1 MANAYSAADELV
13 HITTALALQEKF
25 VAGDSDYVFYL
36 HLPAEHLTYILLDE
50 WQKMADYS
58 ADRAAVSQPA
68 TVEYYYDPAQAY
80 PACSMSLDELR
91 DALGIETKSRRR
103 FFGFRSRTG

>member
-1 MANAYSAADELV
+1 MAEL
-13 HITTALALQEKF
+13 LE
-25 VAGDSDYVFYL
+25 DDL

-68 TVEYYYDPAQAY
+68 W
-80 PACSMSLDELR
+80 
-91 DALGIETKSRRR
+91 IEKGR
-103 FFGFRSRTG
+103 